1 MKDFSTYEMPISA
14 NEPTGSD
21 IEYDS
26 RFLELQRL
34 AEGTPEQQYGDVIIE
49 SKEPEWG
56 TLEKLCNQLLAE
68 SKDVRLFAY
77 NILILT
83 ARYGVIGF
91 EAGCHALAINLSN
104 YWQDIYPHLVDEDGD
119 EDFYY
124 RINALS
130 LLVSSQGVVKY
141 LGNAKLLT
149 NGINH
154 QPISL
159 KDACLLLQDDNKEN
173 YVGGRDRLLLDIQVG
188 FDGDK
193 PELLALKNAM
203 SHLEQIEDIY
213 NKQLPAEHLP
223 NFDEIKKYIKAI
235 LLVAN
240 HQDSVI
246 HLHENQPNEEVGA
259 AMMDVV
265 VPLNTVPSADTWRKA
280 NITNR
285 KDVELVLEKVCLYF
299 EEFEPSHPGPLFI
312 RRIQRLMNMNFYD
325 IMKDISP
332 TSLDN
337 LEVLIGR
344 TVDNDPD
351 F

>member
-56 TLEKLCNQLLAE
+56 ALEKLCNQLLAE

-91 EAGCHALAINLSN
+91 EAGCHALAINLNN

-141 LGNAKLLT
+141 LGNAKILT

-154 QPISL
+154 QSISL
-159 KDACLLLQDDNKEN
+159 KDACLLLQDDNKAN
-173 YVGGRDRLLLDIQVG
+173 YVGGRDRLLLDIKVG
-188 FDGDK
+188 FDGNK

-203 SHLEQIEDIY
+203 NYLEQIESIY
-213 NKQLPAEHLP
+213 NNQLPAEHLP
-223 NFDEIKKYIKAI
+223 NFDDIKKYIKAV
-235 LLVAN
+235 LSVAN
-240 HQDSVI
+240 YQENVI
-246 HLHENQPNEEVGA
+246 HSHENESSEEGA
-259 AMMDVV
+259 DVMMEVMM
-265 VPLNTVPSADTWRKA
+265 PLNTMTSDDTWRKA

-325 IMKDISP
+325 IIKDISP

-337 LEVLIGR
+337 LEVLIGH
-344 TVDNDPD
+344 TADDESD
-351 F
+351 S